1 VPYLQ
6 ALYIFVA
13 NFFEIGVQIEL
24 ISKND
29 RGIIAKLLS
38 ELQKHWLIFFKLNL
52 LELYLDNYFYDF

>member
-1 VPYLQ
+1 MPYLQ